1 VRMESYP
8 KFHNENGVP
17 IVSVKHAEQ
26 ACTALMVS
34 AFVPP
39 LSVKR
44 FGAQLECE
52 SLTALASGNAKSR
65 RADLILRLG
74 TS

>member
-1 VRMESYP
+1 MESYA
-8 KFHNENGVP
+8 KFHNEVGAP

-44 FGAQLECE
+44 FGAQLE
-52 SLTALASGNAKSR
+52 SSR
-65 RADLILRLG
+65 
-74 TS
+74 